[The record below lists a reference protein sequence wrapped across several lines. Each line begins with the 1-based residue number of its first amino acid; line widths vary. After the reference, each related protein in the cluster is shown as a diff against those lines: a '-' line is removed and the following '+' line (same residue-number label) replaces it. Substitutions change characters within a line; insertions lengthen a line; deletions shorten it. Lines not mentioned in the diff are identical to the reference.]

1 LSLVI
6 KPKIMLQ
13 CPIAAIRHLLH
24 FAMEVGERVRRVMQ
38 LLSVVVVEAT
48 DDGFSSHQSRE

>member
-1 LSLVI
+1 
-6 KPKIMLQ
+6 MLQ

-24 FAMEVGERVRRVMQ
+24 FEMEVGERVRRVMQ